1 MGKGKGK
8 FVEFLAYTRRGQ
20 IIFEFSNLRKSLLR
34 SLFVLIEKK
43 IGLKL
48 KMVSRF

>member
-8 FVEFLAYTRRGQ
+8 FVEFSAYTRRGQ
-20 IIFEFSNLRKSLLR
+20 IIFEFSRLSQALLQA
-34 SLFVLIEKK
+34 LFALIEKK

-48 KMVSRF
+48 KKILRF